1 MTKRVRLPRAVLVL
15 GSVSMFND
23 AASEMVAPL
32 LPLLL
37 AGALGAG
44 PAIVAF
50 IDGVAEAT
58 AGVTKLLAGR
68 AMDVSRRPKALVLAG
83 YVLSNA
89 VRPFMAVAASWIAV
103 AGLRFA
109 DRIGKGIRTA
119 PRDALIAG
127 AVDCADA
134 GRAFGLHRSMDHLGA
149 VIGPLAAFALLS
161 AGLQITEV
169 IWVSVIP
176 GLIVV
181 ALIVLGVPADAPVA
195 PKAVPA
201 LRWSLLTPKLRRLV
215 PILALFPLSAPA
227 DALWI
232 LWIAATGVSAPMIA
246 LLWAAASVFRTLVA
260 YPAGALSDRVGRE
273 RLFAIGLAGRVVVVG
288 VAAIL
293 PDSVAAAVL
302 AYFAFA
308 AVTTISEPAERAL
321 VSDSAAPEIRGSVF
335 GIYHMSA
342 SLAALPCVA
351 IIGVLWE
358 VFDRSVAFGV
368 SALMGTVLG
377 GLVVATVRSER
388 RS

>member
-119 PRDALIAG
+119 R
-127 AVDCADA
+127 AD
-134 GRAFGLHRSMDHLGA
+134 
-149 VIGPLAAFALLS
+149 
-161 AGLQITEV
+161 
-169 IWVSVIP
+169 
-176 GLIVV
+176 
-181 ALIVLGVPADAPVA
+181 
-195 PKAVPA
+195 
-201 LRWSLLTPKLRRLV
+201 RR
-215 PILALFPLSAPA
+215 
-227 DALWI
+227 
-232 LWIAATGVSAPMIA
+232 
-246 LLWAAASVFRTLVA
+246 R
-260 YPAGALSDRVGRE
+260 
-273 RLFAIGLAGRVVVVG
+273 
-288 VAAIL
+288 
-293 PDSVAAAVL
+293 
-302 AYFAFA
+302 
-308 AVTTISEPAERAL
+308 
-321 VSDSAAPEIRGSVF
+321 
-335 GIYHMSA
+335 
-342 SLAALPCVA
+342 C
-351 IIGVLWE
+351 
-358 VFDRSVAFGV
+358 
-368 SALMGTVLG
+368 
-377 GLVVATVRSER
+377 
-388 RS
+388 